1 MKVSIIVPTY
11 NGGSTL
17 KKCVTSLSAQTYTD
31 IEIIIVNDGSTDNTA
46 TLATSLAHGDDR
58 IQVITQENG
67 GVSAARNTG
76 IKAAT
81 GGILMFVDG
90 DDYVDPDYCRLAVE
104 NMTTY
109 ESDICIMGY
118 LREEGASIEKHLLA
132 HPVGLMAKDEVM
144 VKTSDLDMGNFVGC
158 KAFRAYLF
166 EHVQFLEGK
175 NYEDIRIFYQLVEL
189 AAKISYCPV
198 TTYHYV
204 QHPNSIVTT
213 LSKRN
218 IRDSLEAATVQYE
231 YFARNYPQAAQAAH
245 EYLLVVAVRYCLYM
259 EHDDLYNQA
268 QRYLRELP
276 IPAGL
281 KKKKKYRWPMILF
294 KRLPFT
300 WGLVRWAAQRLQ
312 PAK

>member
-81 GGILMFVDG
+81 GDILMFVDG

-281 KKKKKYRWPMILF
+281 KKKYRWPMILF